1 MTKTQTPADTHHQT
15 APPTNNDL
23 GRRIQARFAG
33 SGEIPIAP
41 RQPLRQLDDAS
52 WDAQI
57 ASDFKAGKLDK
68 LIAKARADMA
78 AGRVKSL

>member
-1 MTKTQTPADTHHQT
+1 MTKTQTTADAHLHA
-15 APPTNNDL
+15 APPPNNDL

-33 SGEIPIAP
+33 LGEIPIAP
-41 RQPLRQLDDAS
+41 RQPLRPLDDAS

-68 LIAKARADMA
+68 LIAKARVDLA
-78 AGRVKSL
+78 AGRAESL

>member
-1 MTKTQTPADTHHQT
+1 MTKTQTAADTHQHA
-15 APPTNNDL
+15 APPTDNDL

-33 SGEIPIAP
+33 LGEIPIAP

-57 ASDFKAGKLDK
+57 AGVVRAGKLDK
-68 LIAKARADMA
+68 LQAKAWADMA
-78 AGRVKSL
+78 SGRAKSL

>member
-1 MTKTQTPADTHHQT
+1 MTKTQTAADAHQHV
-15 APPTNNDL
+15 APPTVNDL

-33 SGEIPIAP
+33 LGEIPIAP
-41 RQPLRQLDDAS
+41 RQPLRPLDDAG

-57 ASDFKAGKLDK
+57 ASDLPAGKLDK
-68 LIAKARADMA
+68 LIAKAQADVA

>member
-1 MTKTQTPADTHHQT
+1 MTKTQTAADAHQHVV
-15 APPTNNDL
+15 PLKDNDL

-33 SGEIPIAP
+33 LGEIPIAP
-41 RQPLRQLDDAS
+41 RQPLRQLDGAS

-68 LIAKARADMA
+68 LIAKAQAEMA